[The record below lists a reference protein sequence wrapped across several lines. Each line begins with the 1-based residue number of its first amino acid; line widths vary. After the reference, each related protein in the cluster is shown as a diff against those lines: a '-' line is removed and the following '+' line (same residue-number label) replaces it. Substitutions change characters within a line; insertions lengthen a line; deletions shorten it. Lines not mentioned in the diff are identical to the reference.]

1 MRIKLWRLWVPLLLI
16 VVFVGL
22 NADSAFAVGKEE
34 EQGLSQKAVEIARV
48 FGFPITNSMVVSWLV
63 ALGLIA
69 FVQAATRK
77 MKQDS
82 LVKRVRGKS

>member
-22 NADSAFAVGKEE
+22 NADSAFAFGKEE
-34 EQGLSQKAVEIARV
+34 EQGLSQKAVEIARL
-48 FGFPITNSMVVSWLV
+48 FGFPITNSMVVCWLV